1 MVKPGQR
8 ENQEGVEEL
17 LERLQRDQPAGNVS
31 ASGLPTL
38 GPVEESRTESPSDPA
53 LRGAVLRGVKLQ
65 VKVELG
71 RVRMPLRKALDL
83 APGSVVDLEKS
94 SGEPVD
100 ILVRGVPIARGH
112 VLVVDDRICVRIGEI
127 LPSTREEE
135 R

>member
-1 MVKPGQR
+1 MVKPGER

-38 GPVEESRTESPSDPA
+38 EPVAESRTAPPDPA